1 MQRNAH
7 AVGIIDNV
15 SRQMPSLMYVDIIEF
30 SSWSKFLKRSF
41 EKRELGVFYV
51 KLKGAHEILRG
62 ERYISFFS
70 VLFEF
75 PASTYADIQM
85 KGVLVL
91 GQTKDSTPDGKFDE
105 AQSFSGRMAQF
116 GLWDRVLAHN
126 EISQM
131 AGAILWLNSLPLNL
145 QRSFSQRLQVHYCR
159 ESVFVWLLIFIGYVE
174 KEQCQFG
181 KCHWHNEFLRS
192 IGCTEQAGIARN
204 PTTSYS

>member
-1 MQRNAH
+1 MW
-7 AVGIIDNV
+7 IIL
-15 SRQMPSLMYVDIIEF
+15 SSLHDLN
-30 SSWSKFLKRSF
+30 FLKALRRGNLVYVMINWNEPMKSF
-41 EKRELGVFYV
+41 VEREIFP
-51 KLKGAHEILRG
+51 
-62 ERYISFFS
+62 FFA

-91 GQTKDSTPDGKFDE
+91 GQTKDSTPDGNFDE

-116 GLWDRVLAHN
+116 GLWDRVLAQN
-126 EISQM
+126 EIFQM
-131 AGAILWLNSLPLNL
+131 AGAILSLNSLPLNL
-145 QRSFSQRLQVHYCR
+145 QHSFSQRLQIHYCR

-174 KEQCQFG
+174 KEQCQLG
-181 KCHWHNEFLRS
+181 KCHWHYEFLRS